1 MMTNL
6 RLYFFG
12 APHCEADGA
21 ALAVDRKKTLALL
34 TYLAVTDRPHQRDH
48 LAALLWPELSQSAAR
63 ANLRREISRLGIVVG
78 KENLQSQGEA
88 LSLHP
93 DLQPWID
100 VSVFRKR
107 TAAAHAHER
116 EQPEHATTGSCPTCL
131 QMLEEAAGLY
141 HGDFLESFNLPD
153 CASFSEWQF
162 FEAESLRQ
170 ELADLLQKLAGWRA
184 NRGEYDLAIEHARR
198 WLSLDPLHE
207 PAHRQLM
214 RLYALTGKP
223 SAASRQYQ
231 ECRRLLAEELGVEPD
246 AETEEL
252 YRSIQTRQKILPQDE
267 HPDLALSDPRRYIE
281 EEQIATGGYG
291 EVYRAR
297 DQVTGQVVVMKRIR
311 RELAEKDQKFLAR
324 FEREGQALRQLKHPN
339 IVALLAVVRQKGQPC
354 LVMEYVPG
362 GTLRDLLNKEKS
374 LPLDR
379 ILSIALEL
387 ADALSRA
394 HHLGIIH
401 RDLKPENILI
411 AQDGTPRLTDF
422 GVALL
427 QHEDVRLTQTA
438 ALLGSPAYLS
448 PEAVKGDEVDAHSDI
463 WSFGVLLY
471 EVLARQ
477 LPFSSHNLTSLMLE
491 IINQPVPNILTLR
504 PDLPHRLALL
514 LDQMLVKNPSGRI
527 GSMRQVAAS
536 LEEIR
541 AQLALSGLTPEI
553 TQETPEPT
561 QKGQEIHFCTAPD
574 GVRIAYACSGTG
586 PVLVKAANWLSHL
599 EYDWDSLVW
608 RHWIQGLSRYHRLIR
623 YDERGCGLSDWQ
635 VEDLSFEARVADL
648 ETVVEASKQERFFLL
663 GISQGG
669 PIAMAYT
676 LRHPERVSKLV
687 LYGTYARGRLRRNP
701 TAQQMAERELTKQLI
716 RVGWGQEN
724 HSFRQVFAAQFLPEG
739 TAEQTRAFTD
749 LQRMTASP
757 ENAARIVGGFDHIDI
772 QDLAAQLRVPT
783 LVLHARGDMRIPF
796 EEGRRVASLIPNARF
811 VPLESK
817 NHILLENEPAWW
829 KFLETVNTFLAETE

>member
-12 APHCEADGA
+12 TPHCEVDGA
-21 ALAVDRKKTLALL
+21 AFAVDRKKTLALL

-48 LAALLWPELSQSAAR
+48 LAALLWPEFSQTAAR
-63 ANLRREISRLGIVVG
+63 ANLRREISRLGRLIG

-88 LSLHP
+88 LALHP

-100 VSVFRKR
+100 MRVFLDRT
-107 TAAAHAHER
+107 TAAHTHER
-116 EQPEHATTGSCPTCL
+116 EQPEHAAAGSCPICM
-131 QMLEEAAGLY
+131 QMLEEAAELY
-141 HGDFLESFNLPD
+141 QGDFLEGFHLPD
-153 CASFSEWQF
+153 SASFSEWQF
-162 FEAESLRQ
+162 FEAESLKQ
-170 ELADLLQKLAGWRA
+170 ELAGLLQKLAGWRA
-184 NRGEYDLAIEHARR
+184 NRGEYDQAIEYARR

-214 RLYALTGKP
+214 RLYALAGKP

-231 ECRRLLAEELGVEPD
+231 ECKRLLAEELGVEPD
-246 AETEEL
+246 PETEEL

-267 HPDLALSDPRRYIE
+267 HSALALSDARRYVE
-281 EEQIATGGYG
+281 EERIATGGFG

-297 DQVTGQVVVMKRIR
+297 DQVTGQLVVIKRIR
-311 RELAEKDQKFLAR
+311 SGLADKDPKYLAR
-324 FEREGQALRQLKHPN
+324 FEREGLALRQLNHPN
-339 IVALLAVVRQKGQPC
+339 IVTLLAVVYQNGQPC
-354 LVMEYVPG
+354 LVMEYAPG
-362 GTLRDLLNKEKS
+362 GTLRDLLDKDKD

-379 ILSIALEL
+379 VLGIALEL

-394 HHLGIIH
+394 HHMGIIH
-401 RDLKPENILI
+401 RDLKPENVLI

-422 GVALL
+422 GAALL
-427 QHEDVRLTQTA
+427 QHEDVRLPQTA
-438 ALLGSPAYLS
+438 AIFGSPAYLS
-448 PEAVKGDEVDAHSDI
+448 PEALKGDEIDARSDI
-463 WSFGVLLY
+463 WSFGVMLY

-477 LPFSSHNLTSLMLE
+477 LPFSSNSLTSLMLD
-491 IINQPVPNILTLR
+491 IINQPVPDILALR

-527 GSMRQVAAS
+527 SGMRQVAAT

-541 AQLALSGLTPEI
+541 AQLAHSGVTPEI
-553 TQETPEPT
+553 ALETPEPT
-561 QKGQEIHFCTAPD
+561 QKGQEIHFCTSPD
-574 GVRIAYACSGTG
+574 GVRIAYAFSGSG

-623 YDERGCGLSDWQ
+623 FDERGCGLSDWQ
-635 VEDLSFEARVADL
+635 VEDMSFESRISDL
-648 ETVVEASKQERFFLL
+648 ETVVEASNQARFALL

-676 LRHPERVSKLV
+676 LRHPEKVSKLV

-749 LQRMTASP
+749 LQRMTTSP

-796 EEGRRVASLIPNARF
+796 EEGRRVASLIPNVRF

-829 KFLETVNTFLAETE
+829 KFLETVNAFLAETE

>member
-1 MMTNL
+1 MVNL
-6 RLYFFG
+6 RLYFLG
-12 APHCEADGA
+12 APHCEVDGA
-21 ALAVDRKKTLALL
+21 AFTVDRKKTLALL

-63 ANLRREISRLGIVVG
+63 ANLRREISRLGTAIG
-78 KENLQSQGEA
+78 KESLQSQDEA
-88 LSLHP
+88 LALHP

-100 VSVFRKR
+100 VSVFRER

-116 EQPEHATTGSCPTCL
+116 EQPEHATAGSCPICL

-141 HGDFLESFNLPD
+141 HGDFLEGFNLPE
-153 CASFSEWQF
+153 CASFAEWQF
-162 FEAESLRQ
+162 FEAESLQQ

-184 NRGEYDLAIEHARR
+184 NRGEYDQAIEHARR

-214 RLYALTGKP
+214 RLYALAGKP

-231 ECRRLLAEELGVEPD
+231 ECKRLLSQELGVEPD

-267 HPDLALSDPRRYIE
+267 RSALALSDARRYIE

-339 IVALLAVVRQKGQPC
+339 IVALLAVVHQKDQPC
-354 LVMEYVPG
+354 LIMEYVPG

-374 LPLDR
+374 LPLDQ
-379 ILSIALEL
+379 IMSIALEL

-448 PEAVKGDEVDAHSDI
+448 PEAVKGDEIDARSDI

-471 EVLARQ
+471 EALAGQ
-477 LPFSSHNLTSLMLE
+477 LPFSSNSLTSLLLE
-491 IINQPVPNILTLR
+491 IINQPAPNIQVMR

-527 GSMRQVAAS
+527 GSMRQVAAI

-541 AQLALSGLTPEI
+541 AQVALSGVTPEVAS
-553 TQETPEPT
+553 ETPEPT
-561 QKGQEIHFCTAPD
+561 QAGQEIHFCASPD
-574 GVRIAYACSGTG
+574 GVRIAYACSGAG

-635 VEDLSFEARVADL
+635 AEDLSFEARVSDL
-648 ETVVEASKQERFFLL
+648 EAVVEDLAQQRFALL

-676 LRHPERVSKLV
+676 LRHPEKVSRLV

-701 TAQQMAERELTKQLI
+701 TPQQLAERELTKQLI

-749 LQRMTASP
+749 LQRMTTSP
-757 ENAARIVGGFDHIDI
+757 ENAASIVGGFDHLDV

-829 KFLETVNTFLAETE
+829 KFLETVNPFLAETE